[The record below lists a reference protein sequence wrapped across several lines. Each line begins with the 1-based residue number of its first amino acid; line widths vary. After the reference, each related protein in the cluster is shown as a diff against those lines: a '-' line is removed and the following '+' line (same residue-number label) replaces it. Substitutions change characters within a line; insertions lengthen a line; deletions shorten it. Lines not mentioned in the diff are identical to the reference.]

1 MKIAII
7 TPVNVRSHSGNG
19 NRNTA
24 LRWGQML
31 RQLGY
36 QVTIAVEWDDQPVNL
51 MLALHARKSHA
62 SIKRYADTYP
72 GAPLILA
79 LTGTDLYRDIRT
91 DKNAQESMRL
101 ATRMIVLQD
110 MGLSELAP
118 APRKKTRVIYQSAEP
133 TTPRLPLKTRFEV
146 CVIGHLREE
155 KDPFRGAL
163 ALPHLPQDSLIHM
176 IHMGR
181 AMSAE
186 METQAKKI
194 MAHQPRYRWLG
205 EMPHWKV
212 RVQLA
217 RSRLMLISSRMEG
230 GANVVSE
237 ALTANVP
244 VIASNISGNIGM
256 LGKDYAGYYPVENE
270 RALAKLLHRAETDAA
285 FYRLLKKQC
294 TARKPLITPLKELNS
309 LKQLIEEVT
318 S

>member
-1 MKIAII
+1 MKIILI
-7 TPVNVRSHSGNG
+7 TPAAVRSRSG

-24 LRWGQML
+24 LRWGKML
-31 RQLGY
+31 RQLGHN
-36 QVTIAVEWDDQPVNL
+36 VVIEMEWDGRPAGM

-62 SIKRYADTYP
+62 SIKRYTDACP

-79 LTGTDLYRDIRT
+79 LTGTDLYGDIRT

-110 MGLSELAP
+110 MGLNELAS
-118 APRKKTRVIYQSAEP
+118 ALRKKTRVIYQSAEP
-133 TTPRLPLKTRFEV
+133 ATPQPPLKTRFEV

-155 KDPFRGAL
+155 KDPFRSAL

-194 MAHQPRYRWLG
+194 MAHQPHYRWLG

-212 RVQLA
+212 CAQLA
-217 RSRLMLISSRMEG
+217 RSRLMIISSRMEG
-230 GANVVSE
+230 GANVISE
-237 ALTANVP
+237 ALATNVP
-244 VIASNISGNIGM
+244 VIASRIPGNIGM

-270 RALAKLLHRAETDAA
+270 RALATLLHHAETDAA
-285 FYRLLKKQC
+285 FYRLLKQQC
-294 TARKPLITPLKELNS
+294 AARKPLITPLKELNS

-318 S
+318 SS

>member
-1 MKIAII
+1 MKIILI
-7 TPVNVRSHSGNG
+7 TPAAVRSRSG

-24 LRWGQML
+24 LRWGKML
-31 RQLGY
+31 RQLGHN
-36 QVTIAVEWDDQPVNL
+36 VVIEMEWDGRPAGL

-62 SIKRYADTYP
+62 SIKHFALVHPTN
-72 GAPLILA
+72 PLILA
-79 LTGTDLYRDIRT
+79 LTGTDLYCDIRT
-91 DKNAQESMRL
+91 DKDAQESMRL

-110 MGLSELAP
+110 MGLNELAP
-118 APRKKTRVIYQSAEP
+118 ALRKKTRVIYQSTEP
-133 TTPRLPLKTRFEV
+133 ASPRPPLKTRFEV

-163 ALPHLPQDSLIHM
+163 ALPLLPQDSQIQM

-181 AMSAE
+181 AMSTE

-205 EMPHWKV
+205 ELPHWKV

-230 GANVVSE
+230 GANVISE
-237 ALTANVP
+237 ALATNVP
-244 VIASNISGNIGM
+244 VIASRIPGNIGM

-270 RALAKLLHRAETDAA
+270 RALAALLHHAETDTV
-285 FYRLLKKQC
+285 FYQLLKQQC
-294 TARKPLITPLKELNS
+294 AARKPLVTPLKELNS
-309 LKQLIEEVT
+309 LKQLMAEVT